1 MAHPI
6 SGQSYVSVMS
16 YYTRVTKLLKK
27 FGYEVLCPMT
37 GKEMLRTDM
46 KLRSHG
52 LDQSP
57 VTTNHAISERDRW
70 MVSSS
75 DIVYLNLLGATMASI
90 GCCMELAWAHD
101 KGKHTIV
108 VLEPGN
114 IHEHAFVLEAADVVF
129 NNEADALLYLKKL
142 SKGI

>member
-1 MAHPI
+1 
-6 SGQSYVSVMS
+6 
-16 YYTRVTKLLKK
+16 
-27 FGYEVLCPMT
+27 
-37 GKEMLRTDM
+37 
-46 KLRSHG
+46 
-52 LDQSP
+52 
-57 VTTNHAISERDRW
+57 
-70 MVSSS
+70 
-75 DIVYLNLLGATMASI
+75 
-90 GCCMELAWAHD
+90 MELAWAHD